1 MIFSR
6 AEAAQEAVLYMR
18 KFWSVLALLIVA
30 GTMVPGCT
38 KETGDT
44 ETEAFTFVVYPGS
57 RYLPDLTELHKRAH
71 KALKPNEPEAPPT
84 AIYDTDASVEDV
96 AKFYAKAYGYANV
109 APDATNNLSAAKPQ
123 AFYRNGDLQTDVKAV
138 EPLLKQM
145 GVQSD
150 TSKAQ
155 GGYRA
160 AEIGPKPNRPRVTIQ
175 RPYFDI
181 TKSQTVDRTL
191 ILMQR

>member
-6 AEAAQEAVLYMR
+6 AEAAQEAVVYMR
-18 KFWSVLALLIVA
+18 KFWSVLALLLIA
-30 GTMVPGCT
+30 GTIVVGCT
-38 KETGDT
+38 KENGEG

-57 RYLPDLTELHKRAH
+57 RYLPDLNELFK
-71 KALKPNEPEAPPT
+71 KAQKQIKPGEDVPT

-96 AKFYAKAYGYANV
+96 AKFYAKAYGYASV

-123 AFYRNGDLQTDVKAV
+123 AFYRNGDLQTDVKPIV
-138 EPLLKQM
+138 PLLQKI
-145 GVQSD
+145 GVTSD

-160 AEIGPKPNRPRVTIQ
+160 AEITPKPNRPRVTIQ
-175 RPYFDI
+175 RPYFDL
-181 TKSQTVDRTL
+181 TKSQVVDRTL

>member
-6 AEAAQEAVLYMR
+6 AEPAQEAVAYMR
-18 KFWSVLALLIVA
+18 KFWSVLALLVLA
-30 GTMVPGCT
+30 GTMFSGCG
-38 KETGDT
+38 KESPYGD
-44 ETEAFTFVVYPGS
+44 TEAFTFVVYPGS
-57 RYLPDLTELHKRAH
+57 RYLPDLTELHKKAH
-71 KALKPNEPEAPPT
+71 KTVKPNEDTPAT
-84 AIYDTDASVEDV
+84 AIYDTDASVEDT
-96 AKFYAKAYGYANV
+96 AKFYAKAYGYTDV

-123 AFYRNGDLQTDVKAV
+123 AFYRNGDLQSDTKPI

-145 GVQSD
+145 GVQAD

-160 AEIGPKPNRPRVTIQ
+160 AEISPKPNRPRVTIQ
-175 RPYFDI
+175 RPYFDL
-181 TKSQTVDRTL
+181 TKSQVVDRTL